1 MIILNCNILK
11 TARRSKVT
19 FKQNAFQIFS
29 NILVNSKELAPEN
42 VIKLLDNIPVIWQNK
57 SLMFQF

>member
-1 MIILNCNILK
+1 MLILNCNILK

-42 VIKLLDNIPVIWQNK
+42 AD
-57 SLMFQF
+57 

>member
-1 MIILNCNILK
+1 MLILNCNILK
-11 TARRSKVT
+11 TLKRSKVT

-42 VIKLLDNIPVIWQNK
+42 AN
-57 SLMFQF
+57 